1 MEANNMDSS
10 MANESNKKQRC
21 AVEQSC
27 SEVGGA
33 SYNRLVLSPNITLL
47 KGVDL
52 SHMDE
57 RTIGSLNDIVRELK
71 PEDPALV
78 VQLGSE
84 QAIHASLQVLHSPV
98 PAGITPQ
105 DSSTA
110 FRQYLIDRAHTIVS
124 PNHQVGG
131 VTALVWQELSNI
143 QHIQILNTAWLN
155 IPWCNELL
163 LAHLGGTVAT
173 VYVMTGEGR
182 HCGSVHI
189 APQIFG

>member
-1 MEANNMDSS
+1 MEAMDSS

-21 AVEQSC
+21 GVEQSS

-33 SYNRLVLSPNITLL
+33 SDNRLVLSPDITLL
-47 KGVDL
+47 GVDL
-52 SHMDE
+52 LYMDE
-57 RTIGSLNDIVRELK
+57 RTIGSLNDIVRKLK

-84 QAIHASLQVLHSPV
+84 QAIHACLQVLHSPV

-105 DSSTA
+105 ASSTA
-110 FRQYLIDRAHTIVS
+110 FRQYLINRAHTVVS
-124 PNHQVGG
+124 PNQQVGG
-131 VTALVWQELSNI
+131 VTGLVWQELSNA
-143 QHIQILNTAWLN
+143 QHIQIMYTAWLN
-155 IPWCNELL
+155 IPWCNELQI
-163 LAHLGGTVAT
+163 AHLGGTVAT

-182 HCGSVHI
+182 HRGSVHI